1 MWIIGTIIILIAGA
15 GVLVFNRLVKARN
28 LVDEAWS
35 GVDVQLKRRHDLVPN
50 LVEAVKGYR
59 EHERGLFEN
68 VAQQRTKAM
77 DGDAQ
82 HDPEDENAL
91 TRQVKTLFAV
101 AEAYPDL
108 KANTTFLDL
117 QRQLVEVEDAL
128 QYARRYY
135 NGTVR
140 DYNILVQSFPNNLLS
155 GRLGFHTE
163 DFFEIEYATERS
175 APDVKFGGAA

>member
-1 MWIIGTIIILIAGA
+1 MWIFATVIILIVGA
-15 GVLVFNRLVKARN
+15 GVLIFNRLVKTRN

-35 GVDVQLKRRHDLVPN
+35 GVDVQLKRRHDLIPN
-50 LVEAVKGYR
+50 LVEAVKGYSR
-59 EHERGLFEN
+59 HERALFEN
-68 VAQQRTKAM
+68 VAQQRTKAI
-77 DGDAQ
+77 DGNPQ
-82 HDPEDENAL
+82 HDPGNENEL

-117 QRQLVEVEDAL
+117 QRQLVEIEDAL

-140 DYNILVQSFPNNLLS
+140 DYDILVESFPSNIIA
-155 GRLGFHTE
+155 GMAGYHRE
-163 DFFEIEYATERS
+163 KFFEVEYATERS
-175 APDVKFGGAA
+175 APEVGF